1 MAQQYNIALF
11 GETNSIQDFRSNM
24 FAQKGGSKMSL
35 NKKPDIYTI
44 NSVEFAIYH
53 NGYPEGVEIH
63 ATIAVAN
70 DETNAVSQI
79 LVAEYMVK
87 NSKLSHLPTVSFG
100 LHKNNS
106 GYGNIKYYRQSKINK
121 LFTDLIYTLTKNA
134 IIEDNVAPENSVIT
148 PETREIMPENTAIMP
163 ENTAIMPE
171 NTAITTYE
179 ARGDL
184 VIATTVSVKVYKLT
198 I

>member
-1 MAQQYNIALF
+1 MAQQYNIVLF
-11 GETNSIQDFRSNM
+11 GETNKIIQDFRYSM
-24 FAQKGGSKMSL
+24 FMQKGSQMSL
-35 NKKPDIYTI
+35 NENPDIYTI
-44 NSVEFAIYH
+44 NSVEFTVYH
-53 NGYPEGVEIH
+53 NGYPEGEEIH

-70 DETNAVSQI
+70 NEKYVSQRCN
-79 LVAEYMVK
+79 AENIVK
-87 NSKLSHLPTVSFG
+87 NSRFSHLPTVSFG
-100 LHKNNS
+100 LHKANA
-106 GYGNIKYYRQSKINK
+106 GYTDIKYYSRSNFEQ
-121 LFTDLIYTLTKNA
+121 LFTDLIDTLTKPA

-148 PETREIMPENTAIMP
+148 PETREIMPENAV
-163 ENTAIMPE
+163 IMPE